1 MSILEAR
8 RFEAED
14 VGDTATEGALLW
26 FAVRTKARQEKRVAA
41 DLGEKAIQ
49 TYLPLW
55 SVEHRWSD
63 RRKLV
68 KEPLFPGYVFVK
80 IPQTA
85 QARVPV
91 LQTNG
96 VSNFLGVR
104 GVGIPVPDEE
114 IKAVQQIL
122 REGIPVEPHPF
133 LQVGQRVRICGGSF
147 DGMEGLLTSM
157 EGKQNLVISIEV
169 ISRSVAIRISGYKV
183 VPVDEL
189 SE

>member
-1 MSILEAR
+1 LSILEAT
-8 RFEAED
+8 RFEREHVD
-14 VGDTATEGALLW
+14 DTGAGGPLVW
-26 FAVRTKARQEKRVAA
+26 FAVRTRARHEKRVAS
-41 DLGEKAIQ
+41 DLQEKSIR
-49 TYLPLW
+49 TYLPLC
-55 SVEHRWSD
+55 SVEHEWSD

-68 KEPLFPGYVFVK
+68 EAPLFPGYLFVK

-104 GVGIPVPDEE
+104 GIGIPIPEEE
-114 IKAVQQIL
+114 IKAIQQVL

-133 LQVGQRVRICGGSF
+133 LRVGQRVRICGGSL
-147 DGMEGLLTSM
+147 DGMEGLLTGM
-157 EGKQNLVISIEV
+157 GGKRNLVISIEV

-183 VPVDEL
+183 VPVDEV